1 MRTFTSIE
9 QFQQAVGEELG
20 RTDWVLIEQERVD
33 RFAEATDDHQWLH
46 VDPEKAA
53 DGPFG
58 GTIAHGYLT
67 LSLLPRF
74 AWEVYQ
80 VEGATAAINY
90 GLNRVRFI
98 HPVRVGSRI
107 RSTLTL
113 ASVTDVTGGAQL
125 VVSHRVD
132 VEVEGAPKPACIAET
147 ISRVLF

>member
-1 MRTFTSIE
+1 MRTFTSVE
-9 QFQQAVGEELG
+9 DLKRAVGEELG
-20 RTDWVLIEQERVD
+20 TTEWLTVDQSRVD
-33 RFAEATDDHQWLH
+33 RFAEATDDHQWIH
-46 VDPEKAA
+46 VDEGRAK

-74 AWEVYQ
+74 TWELYTI
-80 VEGATAAINY
+80 EGTKAGINY

-107 RSTLTL
+107 RSTATLTTVDEVP
-113 ASVTDVTGGAQL
+113 SGAQL

-132 VEVEGAPKPACIAET
+132 VEVEGTPKPACVAET

>member
-1 MRTFTSIE
+1 MRTFTSVE
-9 QFQQAVGEELG
+9 DLKSAVGEELG
-20 RTDWVLIEQERVD
+20 TTEWLTVDQSRVD
-33 RFAEATDDHQWLH
+33 RFAEATDDHQWIH
-46 VDPEKAA
+46 VDEGRAK

-74 AWEVYQ
+74 TWELYTI
-80 VEGATAAINY
+80 EGTKAGINY

-107 RSTLTL
+107 RSTATLTTVDEVP
-113 ASVTDVTGGAQL
+113 SGAQL

-132 VEVEGAPKPACIAET
+132 VEVEGTPKPACVAET

>member
-1 MRTFTSIE
+1 MRTFTSVE
-9 QFQQAVGEELG
+9 DLKNAVGEELG
-20 RTDWVLIEQERVD
+20 TTEWLTVDQSRVD
-33 RFAEATDDHQWLH
+33 RFAEATDDHQWIH
-46 VDPEKAA
+46 VDEGRAK

-74 AWEVYQ
+74 TWELYTI
-80 VEGATAAINY
+80 EGTKAGINY

-107 RSTLTL
+107 RSTATLTTVDEVP
-113 ASVTDVTGGAQL
+113 SGAQL

-132 VEVEGAPKPACIAET
+132 VEVEGTPKLACVAET

>member
-1 MRTFTSIE
+1 MRTFTSVE
-9 QFQQAVGEELG
+9 DLKSAVGEELG
-20 RTDWVLIEQERVD
+20 TTEWLTVHQSRVD
-33 RFAEATDDHQWLH
+33 RFAEATDDHQWIH
-46 VDPEKAA
+46 VDEGRAK

-74 AWEVYQ
+74 TWELYTI
-80 VEGATAAINY
+80 EGTKAGINY

-107 RSTLTL
+107 RSTATLTTVDEVP
-113 ASVTDVTGGAQL
+113 SGAQL

-132 VEVEGAPKPACIAET
+132 VEVEGTPKPACVAET

>member
-1 MRTFTSIE
+1 MRRFTNLE
-9 QFQQAVGEELG
+9 QLYQAAGEELG
-20 RTDWVLIEQERVD
+20 TSEWVLIEQARVD
-33 RFAEATDDHQWLH
+33 RFAEATDDHQWIH
-46 VDPEKAA
+46 VDPARAA

-74 AWEVYQ
+74 GWEIYT
-80 VEGATAAINY
+80 VEGARTAINY

-107 RSTLTL
+107 RSTATL
-113 ASVTDVTGGAQL
+113 GSVTEVPGGAQL

-132 VEVEGAPKPACIAET
+132 VEVDGTPKPACIAET

>member
-1 MRTFTSIE
+1 MRTFISVE
-9 QFQQAVGEELG
+9 ELQQAVGEELG
-20 RTDWVLIEQERVD
+20 SSDWLLIEQSRVD
-33 RFAEATDDHQWLH
+33 LFAEATDDHQWIH
-46 VDPEKAA
+46 VDAERAA

-74 AWEVYQ
+74 GKEIYK
-80 VEGATAAINY
+80 VENMRTGINY

-107 RSTLTL
+107 RSTATL
-113 ASVTDVTGGAQL
+113 VSVTDVPGGVQL
-125 VVSHRVD
+125 VVSQRVD
-132 VEVEGAPKPACIAET
+132 VEVDGKPKPACVAES